1 MIEVSHLTKRY
12 GDKTAL
18 SDISFT
24 LEPGHIYGLLGPNGA
39 GKSTTM
45 NIMTGYLAATSG
57 DVTVDGDDIFKN
69 ASKAKKNIGY
79 LPEVPPVYP
88 DMTVREYL
96 SFVLD
101 LKGIKRDRKNEEI
114 KKIIDLADLHDVEKR
129 MIRNLSK
136 GFRQRVGFA
145 EAMAGSPYFIILD
158 EPTVGLDPRQLQ
170 EFRKILK
177 TLKKD
182 HVILISSHILSEV
195 SEICDHVF
203 IISHGK
209 LVMSDDTENLKTRF
223 ENIRK
228 IRIKGIG
235 DGEHARM
242 SLLDSIED
250 ISDVSLDSEDAKGQ
264 TDLTISYSGEKD
276 LRGQISQVLVSGGF
290 TILEMREDE
299 QSLEDVF
306 LELTE
311 NDDKKGS
318 DDK

>member
-1 MIEVSHLTKRY
+1 
-12 GDKTAL
+12 L
-18 SDISFT
+18 S
-24 LEPGHIYGLLGPNGA
+24 
-39 GKSTTM
+39 
-45 NIMTGYLAATSG
+45 
-57 DVTVDGDDIFKN
+57 VDGDDIFKN

-264 TDLTISYSGEKD
+264 TDLTISYNGEKD